1 MEFDAVRIFL
11 DVMRQGSFASVARM
25 HDVDPSSISR
35 TIALLEEQLGFR
47 LFQRTTRR
55 LVATEPGNLYFERI
69 QPLID
74 EMERARDEARDVVAE
89 PSGRLRITA
98 SVAFGTTCLVPL
110 LPRLRLAHPALEL
123 DLLLSDDVLD
133 LIAERVDLAIRLGP
147 RLDSGFVGTQLMRT
161 RYRVC
166 ASPSYV
172 ARAARLKRP
181 SHLSA
186 HDCLLFPLPGYR
198 TLWKFRD
205 RRGEVVEVPVRGN
218 VVISNA
224 LALLRA
230 AQDGGGPVLLAD
242 WLVGASLKDGSLVDL
257 FPNHD
262 VAATDFDTA
271 AWILY
276 PSRAYMPRKL
286 RAGID
291 FLKANIWSA

>member
-1 MEFDAVRIFL
+1 MDFDAVKIFL
-11 DVMRQGSFASVARM
+11 DVMRGGSFASVARM
-25 HDVDPSSISR
+25 HGVDPSSISR
-35 TIALLEEQLGFR
+35 TIGLLEEQLGFR

-55 LVATEPGNLYFERI
+55 LVATEPGNLYFERV

-98 SVAFGTTCLVPL
+98 SVAFGTMCLVPL

-147 RLDSGFVGTQLMRT
+147 RLDTGFVGTQLMRT

-172 ARAARLKRP
+172 ARAAKLRRP

-186 HDCLLFPLPGYR
+186 HDCLLFPFPGYR

-205 RRGEVVEVPVRGN
+205 RRGEVIEVPVRGN

-230 AQDGGGPVLLAD
+230 AQDGGGPALLAD
-242 WLVGASLKDGSLVDL
+242 WLVRASLKDGSLLDL
-257 FPNHD
+257 FPNYD
-262 VAATDFDTA
+262 AAATDFNTA

-291 FLKANIWSA
+291 FFKANIKST